1 MTAPWGPALD
11 AELAYRHEQIRAHFG
26 GRRRRRLNRSAWATQ
41 PTAVAPDTA
50 AAPAPAPVPASVAIP
65 RPRGLAG
72 ANAAHPNA
80 AHPNDAHPNDADP
93 AAAGRPA
100 RRAA

>member
-26 GRRRRRLNRSAWATQ
+26 GRRRRRLHRSARATQ

-72 ANAAHPNA
+72 ANAHPNA
-80 AHPNDAHPNDADP
+80 AHPNDADP
-93 AAAGRPA
+93 AAAGRPT